1 MAVNLTIV
9 LADGMTGT
17 IPGPNGMVRED
28 VKITGSTSVAGDTGT
43 YTTQMKT
50 PNRFEG
56 AGVGYSFSGQVM
68 TLTDKAGLGSGVI
81 SGSIF
86 GYV

>member
-1 MAVNLTIV
+1 MAANLTIV
-9 LADGMTGT
+9 AADGMLGT
-17 IPGPNGMVRED
+17 MPGPNGMVRED
-28 VKITGSTSVAGDTGT
+28 VKITGATSVAGDTGT

-56 AGVGYSFSGQVM
+56 AGVAYAFSGQTM
-68 TLTDKAGLGSGVI
+68 TLTDKAGLGNGVI
-81 SGSIF
+81 SGTIY